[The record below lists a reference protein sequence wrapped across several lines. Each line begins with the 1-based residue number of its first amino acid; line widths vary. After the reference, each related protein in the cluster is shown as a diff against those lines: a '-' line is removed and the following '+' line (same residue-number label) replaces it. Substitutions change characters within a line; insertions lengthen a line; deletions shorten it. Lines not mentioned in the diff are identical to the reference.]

1 MSQQHHILSEEAALR
16 LLNGVVATGNATP
29 IGAVPTSPPT
39 PPSTHLVDGAELHMP
54 EASCSTELSG
64 GGGADAMAMASPS
77 TPNASTAAMEIG
89 AARLRML
96 PPLTR
101 HPAQESV
108 HSTNEYGNSC
118 RICRWN
124 RSDMEII
131 NCPCKCKGSVGF
143 IHLKCLKRWIMHR
156 RDNRCEICNAV
167 FDISEER
174 VSLKQMVRTFCCGR
188 CCGLIVKHLL
198 FSASLMPLAHII
210 LQQVLQCMDNLNQG
224 STEQLTVQE
233 VFVASCALLTSSALF
248 FHFFEFV
255 TTRCLLI
262 RNILR
267 HWWMF
272 GSTSDFALVEI
283 EDDSIDL
290 F

>member
-1 MSQQHHILSEEAALR
+1 MSHHPHVLTEATAL
-16 LLNGVVATGNATP
+16 LLINGLDATGSA
-29 IGAVPTSPPT
+29 T
-39 PPSTHLVDGAELHMP
+39 PPSAQPPPAAAAEVNCLP
-54 EASCSTELSG
+54 EIVAS
-64 GGGADAMAMASPS
+64 AHRMASG
-77 TPNASTAAMEIG
+77 TPTASMAALEISS
-89 AARLRML
+89 ARQRLL
-96 PPLTR
+96 PLITRSPLE
-101 HPAQESV
+101 ESL
-108 HSTNEYGNSC
+108 HSANENGNSC

-131 NCPCKCKGSVGF
+131 KCPCNCKGSVGY

-156 RDNRCEICNAV
+156 RDNRCEVCNAV

-174 VSLKQMVRTFCCGR
+174 VSLKQMIRTFCCGR

-210 LQQVLQCMDNLNQG
+210 LQQVLQCMDNMNQG

-255 TTRCLLI
+255 TTRFLLI

-283 EDDSIDL
+283 EDESID
-290 F
+290 FFDD

>member
-39 PPSTHLVDGAELHMP
+39 PTPPSAHLVDGEQLHIP

-131 NCPCKCKGSVGF
+131 NCPCKCKGSV
-143 IHLKCLKRWIMHR
+143 
-156 RDNRCEICNAV
+156 
-167 FDISEER
+167 
-174 VSLKQMVRTFCCGR
+174 VSG
-188 CCGLIVKHLL
+188 
-198 FSASLMPLAHII
+198 
-210 LQQVLQCMDNLNQG
+210 
-224 STEQLTVQE
+224 
-233 VFVASCALLTSSALF
+233 
-248 FHFFEFV
+248 
-255 TTRCLLI
+255 
-262 RNILR
+262 
-267 HWWMF
+267 
-272 GSTSDFALVEI
+272 
-283 EDDSIDL
+283 
-290 F
+290 